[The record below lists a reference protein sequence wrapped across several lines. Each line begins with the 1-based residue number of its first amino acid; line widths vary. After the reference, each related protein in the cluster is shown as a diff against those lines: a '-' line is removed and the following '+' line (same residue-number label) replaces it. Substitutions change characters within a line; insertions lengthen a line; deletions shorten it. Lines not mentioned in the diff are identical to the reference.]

1 MSIDL
6 CDFVHYRESTWS
18 TSEPWIPTFEVL
30 PIDEWGDKPYGDVR
44 WFAVENAWLDY
55 CEGSGFNLGKY
66 KYKYRIVSVLVDKPI
81 CVIDTR
87 EKRRAFED
95 KYRSKTPHDYL
106 DPLPVDWYR
115 VAQDYAAV
123 YLTDQ
128 ACRRYGLDVD
138 SLVVFDW
145 RSVQVSLEETNDAGW
160 LSEMRTLKN

>member
-1 MSIDL
+1 LTQVQPTESPGYRTSAAAHSLTLGLNTNPPLTAPPYTMNIDL

-66 KYKYRIVSVLVDKPI
+66 KYKYRIVLVLVDKPI

-87 EKRRAFED
+87 E
-95 KYRSKTPHDYL
+95 S
-106 DPLPVDWYR
+106 
-115 VAQDYAAV
+115 AAR
-123 YLTDQ
+123 LRTNTDQ
-128 ACRRYGLDVD
+128 KHRMTIAIRCQLTGTELH
-138 SLVVFDW
+138 
-145 RSVQVSLEETNDAGW
+145 
-160 LSEMRTLKN
+160 RTTPLFT